1 MLKSNHY
8 ACYRTDCIQFYGY
21 FILSECWIPTTTLRI
36 PIDSRYQESIMNKDQ
51 VKGRIKEAKG
61 KAKEIAGKVVG
72 NKDLEQK
79 GKIENADG
87 KVQAGYGDLREDV
100 KDAI

>member
-1 MLKSNHY
+1 
-8 ACYRTDCIQFYGY
+8 
-21 FILSECWIPTTTLRI
+21 
-36 PIDSRYQESIMNKDQ
+36 MNKDQ

-72 NKDLEQK
+72 NKDLEQE

-87 KVQAGYGDLREDV
+87 KVQAGYGDLR
-100 KDAI
+100 KTSRMPSKAKANFR